1 MISRLLDRWPQ
12 KVGAL
17 VLATVVWFF
26 VSTSEVTTTQRSLL
40 VPLSVEGVGERRV
53 AVGLPEFV
61 EVTVT
66 GPSNRVDRLRPENI
80 EAVLD
85 LSGLQGEFD
94 QTIDV
99 RPPQGIDLIRVN
111 PEQVIGFLEQVSSK
125 QVPVSVVWL
134 QEPPPDTQALAVP
147 QPASISVS
155 ARDEILERV
164 DRAVA
169 PVRTTSGSTEVSLY
183 AVDAQGLPVRDVTL
197 SPSTASVATNER
209 EIFVRRDV
217 RVELEAPTSDRI
229 EAVRLAGDEASIL
242 GPPSAI
248 RDVDTVL
255 ARVEPETVPQEPG
268 RYTLTVRLQLP
279 PDVVAVRAPSANVT
293 VIDPALPR

>member
-1 MISRLLDRWPQ
+1 MIARWVDRWPQ

-17 VLATVVWFF
+17 LLATVVWFF

-99 RPPQGIDLIRVN
+99 RPPQGIDLVRVN

-134 QEPPPDTQALAVP
+134 QEPPPDTQALAAP
-147 QPASISVS
+147 RPEAISVS

-164 DRAVA
+164 VRAVA
-169 PVRTTSGSTEVSLY
+169 PVRTTSGTTEVQVY
-183 AVDAQGLPVRDVTL
+183 AADAAGLPVRDVTL
-197 SPSTASVATNER
+197 SPATIAVATDER

-229 EAVRLAGDEASIL
+229 GMASLAGDEATVV
-242 GPPSAI
+242 GPPSTL
-248 RDVDTVL
+248 RDL
-255 ARVEPETVPQEPG
+255 AAVVGRVEPETVPVEPG
-268 RYTLTVRLQLP
+268 RYTLAVRLQLP
-279 PDVVAVRAPSANVT
+279 PDVVAVSAPSANVT
-293 VIDPALPR
+293 VIDPALAR

>member
-1 MISRLLDRWPQ
+1 MIARLLDRWPQ

-85 LSGLQGEFD
+85 LGGLQGEFD

-99 RPPQGIDLIRVN
+99 RPPQGIDLVRVN
-111 PEQVIGFLEQVSSK
+111 PEQVIGFIEQVSSK

-134 QEPPPDTQALAVP
+134 QEPPPDMQALAVP
-147 QPASISVS
+147 QPSSISVS

-164 DRAVA
+164 VRAVA
-169 PVRTTSGSTEVSLY
+169 PVRTTSGTTEVQVY
-183 AVDAQGLPVRDVTL
+183 AADAAGLPVRDVTL
-197 SPSTASVATNER
+197 SPATVAVATNER

-217 RVELEAPTSDRI
+217 RVELETPSSDRI
-229 EAVRLAGDEASIL
+229 GMASLASDEASVV
-242 GPPSAI
+242 GPPSTI
-248 RDVDTVL
+248 RDLASVV

-293 VIDPALPR
+293 VIDPAVAR